1 MNCWQERERKRGK
14 DCHSQGYIHVVPAS
28 RYMRCST
35 YFVLLLFL
43 CFAGFS
49 QLVGQR
55 QRVETGE
62 EADALGGGG
71 LMLQKERKV
80 IVYPFTQRFSI
91 LSPRTQPPK

>member
-1 MNCWQERERKRGK
+1 MNWRQERERKRGK
-14 DCHSQGYIHVVPAS
+14 DCHSQGYIHVVPAL

-62 EADALGGGG
+62 EADAWGEGGGNVAKG
-71 LMLQKERKV
+71 KKSHCL
-80 IVYPFTQRFSI
+80 PFYAAFFDFVAKNSA
-91 LSPRTQPPK
+91 P